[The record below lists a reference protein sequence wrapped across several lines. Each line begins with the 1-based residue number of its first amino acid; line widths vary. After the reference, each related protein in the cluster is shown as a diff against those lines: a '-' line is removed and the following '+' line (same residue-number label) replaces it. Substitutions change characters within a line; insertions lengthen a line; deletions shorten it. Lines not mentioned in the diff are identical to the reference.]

1 MAKKTV
7 WARQVGIFFIF
18 NRHLGIIYQKSLLIH
33 VTMALIYF
41 FAIPIFDLA
50 LYS

>member
-1 MAKKTV
+1 MAKKTAWV
-7 WARQVGIFFIF
+7 RQVGIFFLL
-18 NRHLGIIYQKSLLIH
+18 NRHLGTIHQKSPPIH